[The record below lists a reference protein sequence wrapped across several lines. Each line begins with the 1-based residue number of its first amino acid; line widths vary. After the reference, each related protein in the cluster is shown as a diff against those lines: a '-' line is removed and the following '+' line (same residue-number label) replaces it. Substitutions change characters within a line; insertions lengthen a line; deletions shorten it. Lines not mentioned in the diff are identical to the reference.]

1 MGLFDIFKG
10 KPPEPKIRERVTDY
24 CPTLVAAARQSVQ
37 RWFGSHADEFDS
49 EMASYTALGVLLTF
63 VVAHV
68 ADEARSHPV
77 TMAVLDYASAH
88 GIQREAVAVVHA
100 RLKVNFE
107 SNGSLTALPADIRRD
122 LAAISPEH
130 SNVFTDI
137 VAEIQSSITRLLQ

>member
-10 KPPEPKIRERVTDY
+10 KPPESKIRERVLAY
-24 CPTLVAAARQSVQ
+24 CPTLVANARPSVQ
-37 RWFGSHADEFDS
+37 RRFGSQADAFDS

-63 VVAHV
+63 VAAHV

-100 RLKVNFE
+100 RLKVNFD
-107 SNGSLTALPADIRRD
+107 SGGRLTALPADIRTD

-137 VAEIQSSITRLLQ
+137 VADIESSITRLLQ